1 MLLPPQKEKE
11 KPRLQ
16 LHGIYLANLARAH
29 FFVVNYLPSS
39 QPLCYILELLFFLSA
54 HSVPVFSA
62 QHSCQGSVNNFAI
75 PTHTI
80 WYLLGSSAT
89 FHLPIRDKAV
99 FPGDRTRLLPFV
111 QTPSSQLDQSDYK
124 TSLFQITQALFK
136 AAPKHFSSR
145 GCQSRRSLS
154 SLLVELHATSWMSYV
169 QL

>member
-1 MLLPPQKEKE
+1 MNAETTQQPILISCFSLPRKKKKNPDSSCMAYIWPTWQE
-11 KPRLQ
+11 L
-16 LHGIYLANLARAH
+16 I
-29 FFVVNYLPSS
+29 FFFVNYLPSS
-39 QPLCYILELLFFLSA
+39 QPLCYIPELLFFLSA

-99 FPGDRTRLLPFV
+99 FPGDRMRLLPFV

-124 TSLFQITQALFK
+124 TSLFQITQALFQFRK
-136 AAPKHFSSR
+136 PEFDQVGHNQFVSST
-145 GCQSRRSLS
+145 G
-154 SLLVELHATSWMSYV
+154 V
-169 QL
+169 